1 MPVGD
6 YRQKDKIGRLSYS
19 ANNSNYSMNMLPTV
33 HDPSQAYADII
44 RGETEDYMKDYDEFE
59 RALAAT
65 ISDTSLIDAVPEQV
79 ETQTRLSKEIA
90 ERNRARYGYDRT
102 AAEQQEVVRSQQRG
116 AALGLAGG
124 LTNARIAQKEQNYQ
138 TMASLI
144 NIGADSYSQNIN
156 ALSQASAGHT
166 ERMNAYKMAK
176 AQHKSNMIGTAA
188 SLGSAVILGAF
199 L

>member
-1 MPVGD
+1 MTVGD
-6 YRQKDKIGRLSYS
+6 YRQRQKSGKLSYS
-19 ANNSNYSMNMLPTV
+19 ANNANYMDMIPTV

-44 RGETEDYMKDYDEFE
+44 KGEYEDYMKDYDEFE
-59 RALAAT
+59 RALAAST
-65 ISDTSLIDAVPEQV
+65 RDTSLIDAVPEQI

-102 AAEQQEVVRSQQRG
+102 AAEQAEVVRSQQRG

-138 TMASLI
+138 TMAGLI

-166 ERMNAYKMAK
+166 ERANAYKMAK
-176 AQHKSNMIGTAA
+176 AQHKSNMVGTVS